1 LYIALR
7 DEIREYS
14 KENRYYISVTSN
26 LLPSINHYI
35 NELESRG
42 IKYYLSVKSKDNLSN
57 VFFTRM
63 CEQNIKKSGKAILLL
78 DDETLNDKESYNFA
92 MYESG
97 LIMSEEKTLFL
108 VNYMSKEVINTLFIN
123 SPIKN
128 AQLSTFEGVFKEVDK
143 FIMLPK
149 NLFNNQK
156 IDAYSSKRIFYI
168 KLLTMLDIRYG
179 GLKKIYERLKE
190 RESDIEISDVFSM
203 LEESVSTGVKLMHFG
218 KLQLLNRGDFWPYF
232 DEMNDLLIDFPV
244 KSVVN
249 KIKIL
254 KKEFEDNNEDSDVV
268 ATIKMEFI
276 IPNNEVLGATF
287 KPYFQI
293 DNNEIKPNDIIELLR
308 DDDVTEESICVV
320 KENSKRR
327 IYYSMNVDEKRLENE
342 LRTDLEEI
350 YGKMSNYVYPK

>member
-1 LYIALR
+1 
-7 DEIREYS
+7 
-14 KENRYYISVTSN
+14 
-26 LLPSINHYI
+26 
-35 NELESRG
+35 
-42 IKYYLSVKSKDNLSN
+42 
-57 VFFTRM
+57 
-63 CEQNIKKSGKAILLL
+63 
-78 DDETLNDKESYNFA
+78 
-92 MYESG
+92 
-97 LIMSEEKTLFL
+97 
-108 VNYMSKEVINTLFIN
+108 
-123 SPIKN
+123 
-128 AQLSTFEGVFKEVDK
+128 
-143 FIMLPK
+143 
-149 NLFNNQK
+149 
-156 IDAYSSKRIFYI
+156 
-168 KLLTMLDIRYG
+168 
-179 GLKKIYERLKE
+179 
-190 RESDIEISDVFSM
+190 
-203 LEESVSTGVKLMHFG
+203 MHFG